1 MSKFRR
7 PELEKDNPTAPQIYV
22 GPRRRLAM
30 IRAASSYREGEGM
43 PMADALLGL
52 SRAAKAFMKCVPD
65 SATHRRERRALRKAL
80 VEADRLLKSPQAP

>member
-30 IRAASSYREGEGM
+30 SRAASLYQEVEGVSM
-43 PMADALLGL
+43 TDALLGL
-52 SRAAKAFMKCVPD
+52 SRAAKEFMKRVPD
-65 SATHRRERRALRKAL
+65 SVTHRRERSALRKAL
-80 VEADRLLKSPQAP
+80 VEAERLLKSVQAL